1 MFGIRAVMG
10 LILSP
15 QAGEFSD
22 IHVRGQGSLVR
33 LELTHPMTIAVT
45 ASQMQNDMMM
55 QAQMGA
61 FLPWCTNVGNSF
73 RFCNMKFW
81 IWTYDSVAC

>member
-15 QAGEFSD
+15 QAGEFPD

-61 FLPWCTNVGNSF
+61 FLLYVKACIALCTVELW
-73 RFCNMKFW
+73 K
-81 IWTYDSVAC
+81 